1 MQNFKYEKLQI
12 EAKTQQE
19 HALRLF
25 LLMMEMEKLKG
36 DEGKSTDYVRN
47 IVQIVKGENLEQFKK
62 QLNFTRGYIKKVI
75 TDNSFRL
82 P

>member
-1 MQNFKYEKLQI
+1 MKDDKAVLEEKEIKFSKEIDKFKVFQVHSPIALFMQNFKYEKLQI

-47 IVQIVKGENLEQFKK
+47 IV
-62 QLNFTRGYIKKVI
+62 
-75 TDNSFRL
+75 
-82 P
+82 